1 MALNVRLLEIPFD
14 AMSRGPDGAFRPNAP
29 LTRGHSKFINIMGRV
44 MIVADI
50 NGYIQPFYL
59 SSGAGGKKNVPAGKW
74 YPFFGIGNNDLW
86 INKLSS
92 TDIAAYYNNET
103 LKKIAQQLDT
113 VIGDIR
119 DRADTLPMPSIKST
133 RTFDFI
139 NQSFARVASNDTP
152 QTVKIVSDNVAQSIQ
167 KINQVARADALRTGT
182 RRAANMPGQKN
193 PGMPPNFI
201 TKQRD

>member
-14 AMSRGPDGAFRPNAP
+14 AMSRGPDGAFHPDAP
-29 LTRGHSKFINIMGRV
+29 LTRGHSKFINIMGRII
-44 MIVADI
+44 IVADI
-50 NGYIQPFYL
+50 NGYVQPFYL
-59 SSGAGGKKNVPAGKW
+59 SSGMGGKKNVPAGKW

-92 TDIAAYYNNET
+92 TEIAAYYHNDT
-103 LKKIAQQLDT
+103 LKKISQQLDT

-119 DRADTLPMPSIKST
+119 DRADALPMPSIKST

-152 QTVKIVSDNVAQSIQ
+152 ETIKIVSSNVAQSIQ

-193 PGMPPNFI
+193 PGLPPDFMMN
-201 TKQRD
+201 QRD

>member
-14 AMSRGPDGAFRPNAP
+14 AMSRGPDGAFRPDAP
-29 LTRGHSKFINIMGRV
+29 LTAGHSKFINMMGRV
-44 MIVADI
+44 MSVADI
-50 NGYIQPFYL
+50 NGYAQPFYL

-74 YPFFGIGNNDLW
+74 YPVFGIGNDFW

-92 TDIAAYYNNET
+92 TDIAAYYHNDT
-103 LKKIAQQLDT
+103 LKKIAQQLDA

-133 RTFDFI
+133 RAFDFI

-152 QTVKIVSDNVAQSIQ
+152 QTIKIVSDNVAQSIQ
-167 KINQVARADALRTGT
+167 KIDQAARAAALRTGA
-182 RRAANMPGQKN
+182 RRAANMTGQKN
-193 PGMPPNFI
+193 PGLPPDFM
-201 TKQRD
+201 TKQRN

>member
-14 AMSRGPDGAFRPNAP
+14 AMSRGPDGAFNPNAP
-29 LTRGHSKFINIMGRV
+29 LTRGHSKFINMMGRII
-44 MIVADI
+44 IVADI
-50 NGYIQPFYL
+50 NGYVQPFYL
-59 SSGAGGKKNVPAGKW
+59 SSGMGGKKNVPAGKW
-74 YPFFGIGNNDLW
+74 YPFFGIDNDLW

-92 TDIAAYYNNET
+92 TEIAAYYHNDT
-103 LKKIAQQLDT
+103 LKKISQQLDT

-152 QTVKIVSDNVAQSIQ
+152 ETIKIVSSNVVQSIQ
-167 KINQVARADALRTGT
+167 KINQIVRQDALHTGA
-182 RRAANMPGQKN
+182 RRVPNN
-193 PGMPPNFI
+193 PNPHNPRFPPDYM